1 MQTINIKLVTFEKV
15 ISGYKGAPRYGCWTG
30 KAAFLQCK
38 TMQTI
43 LDKIRSSIDK
53 FKFVDDSVNVEITF
67 FVEILDLMLSSM
79 QMRSQFPVIC
89 HLAYQCLMPMS
100 GKEILARNLK

>member
-1 MQTINIKLVTFEKV
+1 MTFEKV
-15 ISGYKGAPRYGCWTG
+15 VSGCKGTPRYGCWTG
-30 KAAFLQCK
+30 KAAFLQFK
-38 TMQTI
+38 TI

-79 QMRSQFPVIC
+79 QTRSQFPVIC

-100 GKEILARNLK
+100 AKEILVRNLK